1 MPPLR
6 FLPWFL
12 ALLMVAQAHALTE
25 QEIQGYINDA
35 INAGGGEV
43 VIPPGTHLITKGLVI
58 KDAKKLRL
66 IGLDTE
72 RCILKLPPLAY
83 AEVSEAA
90 SAGSTRIVCKRLQNL
105 TPGMRLQIEAEGEME
120 SFTQKPKPCHNANV
134 QAVEGNVLILK
145 EPLQF
150 PAPAGT
156 MIRDS
161 RAPNLIE
168 VRGSSDF
175 VGIEKLT
182 LDGGR
187 VAGDPPVR
195 GHAQLCGVFAS
206 SDYTYSGGPK
216 QLVKDVIVSRCIIQ
230 HCHGRGI
237 AFYATEGGKIKD
249 NVIMDCTD
257 EAIDLDHFTIKTSV
271 RHNHAARCLVAVE
284 MNDASHCVVSANEFM
299 HCGTG
304 INLWRWC
311 KQPGLNEG
319 NQINGNSFLNM
330 AGNGIQISQ
339 GTANN
344 TITDNDIVGSGK
356 NGIIVTGGKQT
367 IQDNRISGSGLKDV
381 VGNAAL

>member
-1 MPPLR
+1 MPALR
-6 FLPWFL
+6 
-12 ALLMVAQAHALTE
+12 LLLVLLFISPAAHALTE
-25 QEIQGYINDA
+25 AEIQTFINEA
-35 INAGGGEV
+35 IKAGGGEV
-43 VIPPGTHLITKGLVI
+43 LIPPGTHMIHKGLVI

-66 IGLDTE
+66 IGLDAE
-72 RCILKLPPLAY
+72 RCVLKLPPLAF
-83 AEVSEAA
+83 AEVKEAA
-90 SAGSTRIVCKRLQNL
+90 PVGSTRILCTRLQNIP
-105 TPGMRLQIEAEGEME
+105 PGMRLQIEADGEIE
-120 SFTQKPKPCHNANV
+120 PFTKKPRPYHLAIV
-134 QAVEGNVLILK
+134 QAVEGSVLVLQ
-145 EPLQF
+145 EPLKF
-150 PAPAGT
+150 PAPVGT

-187 VAGDPPVR
+187 VEGDPPVR

-206 SDYTYSGGPK
+206 GAYTYEGGPK
-216 QLVKDVIVSRCIIQ
+216 QLVKDIQVSRCIIQ
-230 HCHGRGI
+230 NCHGRGI
-237 AFYATEGGKIKD
+237 AYYAAEGGKIED

-257 EAIDLDHFTIKTSV
+257 EAIDLDHFTIKTVV

-284 MNDASHCVVSANEFM
+284 LNDASDCIISANEFM

-319 NQINGNSFLNM
+319 NQITGNTFLQMKGNS
-330 AGNGIQISQ
+330 IQIGQ

-344 TITDNDIVGSGK
+344 IFTDNDITSSGK
-356 NGIIVTGGKQT
+356 NGIIINSGKQV
-367 IQDNRISGSGLKDV
+367 IERNRISGSGLKDI
-381 VGNAAL
+381 AK

>member
-1 MPPLR
+1 MLR
-6 FLPWFL
+6 LFILTLIFS
-12 ALLMVAQAHALTE
+12 AQTYALTE
-25 QEIQGYINDA
+25 QEIQSYINDA
-35 INAGGGEV
+35 IKAGGGEV

-58 KDAKKLRL
+58 QDAKKLRL
-66 IGLDTE
+66 IGLDAE

-90 SAGSTRIVCKRLQNL
+90 PAGSTRILCKRLQNL
-105 TPGMRLQIEAEGEME
+105 RADMQIQIEADGEID
-120 SFTQKPKPCHNANV
+120 SFTQKPKPYHRAKLK
-134 QAVEGNVLILK
+134 AMEGETLILL
-145 EPLQF
+145 EPLKF
-150 PAPAGT
+150 AAPAGT
-156 MIRDS
+156 FIRDPY
-161 RAPNLIE
+161 APNLIE

-206 SDYTYSGGPK
+206 GRYTYEGGAT
-216 QLVKDVIVSRCIIQ
+216 QRVKDVMVSRCIIQ

-237 AFYATEGGKIKD
+237 AFYAAEGGKIED

-257 EAIDLDHFTIKTSV
+257 EAIDLDHFTTKTV
-271 RHNHAARCLVAVE
+271 VHHNRAARCLVAVE
-284 MNDASHCVVSANEFM
+284 MNDASDCVVSANEFM

-319 NQINGNSFLNM
+319 NQITGNTFLEM
-330 AGNGIQISQ
+330 KGNGLQIGK
-339 GTANN
+339 GTASN
-344 TITDNDIVGSGK
+344 TITDNDILGSGK
-356 NGIIVTGGKQT
+356 NGIIINGGKQV
-367 IQDNRISGSGLKDV
+367 IQGNRVSGSGLKDV
-381 VGNAAL
+381 AGNEPL

>member
-1 MPPLR
+1 LT
-6 FLPWFL
+6 FGIGT
-12 ALLMVAQAHALTE
+12 AVHALTE

-35 INAGGGEV
+35 IKAGGGEV
-43 VIPPGTHLITKGLVI
+43 VIPPGTHLITQGLVI

-66 IGLDTE
+66 IGLDAE
-72 RCILKLPPLAY
+72 RCLLKLPPLAY
-83 AEVSEAA
+83 AEVSETAP
-90 SAGSTRIVCKRLQNL
+90 AGSTRIVCKRLQNL
-105 TPGMRLQIEAEGEME
+105 HADMPLQLEAEGEID
-120 SFTQKPKPCHNANV
+120 SFTQKRMPYHRTKLKAI
-134 QAVEGNVLILK
+134 EGQTLILQ
-145 EPLQF
+145 EPLKF
-150 PAPAGT
+150 AAPAGT
-156 MIRDS
+156 LIRDPN
-161 RAPNLIE
+161 APNLIE

-187 VAGDPPVR
+187 VEGDPAVR
-195 GHAQLCGVFAS
+195 GHAQLCGVFVS
-206 SDYTYSGGPK
+206 GDYTYEGGPK
-216 QLVKDVIVSRCIIQ
+216 QRVKDVQISRCIIQ

-237 AFYATEGGKIKD
+237 AFYAAEGGKIED

-257 EAIDLDHFTIKTSV
+257 EAIDLDHFTIKTTA

-284 MNDASHCVVSANEFM
+284 MNDASNCLISANEFM

-319 NQINGNSFLNM
+319 NQITGNTFLQM
-330 AGNGIQISQ
+330 KGNGLQIGQ

-356 NGIIVTGGKQT
+356 NGIIVNGGKQVIEGNHIT
-367 IQDNRISGSGLKDV
+367 GSRLKDV
-381 VGNAAL
+381 AGNGIP

>member
-1 MPPLR
+1 MKLLPL
-6 FLPWFL
+6 L
-12 ALLMVAQAHALTE
+12 ALTFGISTAIHALTE

-35 INAGGGEV
+35 IKAGGGEV
-43 VIPPGTHLITKGLVI
+43 VIPPGTHMITKGLVI
-58 KDAKKLRL
+58 QDAKKLRL
-66 IGLDTE
+66 IGLDAE

-90 SAGSTRIVCKRLQNL
+90 PAGSTRIVCKRLQNL
-105 TPGMRLQIEAEGEME
+105 HADMLLQIEAEGEIDC
-120 SFTQKPKPCHNANV
+120 FTQKPKPYHLAKLK
-134 QAVEGNVLILK
+134 AIGGLTLILH
-145 EPLQF
+145 EPLKF
-150 PAPAGT
+150 AAPAGT
-156 MIRDS
+156 LIRDPH
-161 RAPNLIE
+161 APNLIE

-175 VGIEKLT
+175 IGIEKLT

-187 VAGDPPVR
+187 VESDPPVR

-206 SDYTYSGGPK
+206 GDYTYEGGPK

-230 HCHGRGI
+230 HCHGRGV
-237 AFYATEGGKIKD
+237 AFYAAEGGKIEG

-257 EAIDLDHFTIKTSV
+257 EAMDLDHFTIKTTV

-284 MNDASHCVVSANEFM
+284 MNDASNCVVSANEFM

-311 KQPGLNEG
+311 KQQGLNEG
-319 NQINGNSFLNM
+319 NQITGNSFLNM

-381 VGNAAL
+381 VGNAAP